1 MSFSSFF
8 EVNQWCTSLESQQRL
23 EFVGQGG
30 IRARDE
36 GWICLE
42 RGLRRQEEEQ
52 GQSISRGE
60 MVVVVVVTVV
70 VRVVVEVV
78 VRVVVEVVVR
88 VVVEVAIMV
97 VVVVVV
103 MVVVVAVKLIVVEV

>member
-23 EFVGQGG
+23 ESFGQAG

-36 GWICLE
+36 GWICFV

-52 GQSISRGE
+52 GQSLSRGE

-70 VRVVVEVV
+70 VRAVVEPVMRLVVAVVV
-78 VRVVVEVVVR
+78 
-88 VVVEVAIMV
+88 MV

-103 MVVVVAVKLIVVEV
+103 MVVVVAVMLIVVEV